1 MLGIDLQEVIVLVPL
16 VVVYL
21 LASVTLV
28 PYVASSKGR
37 SGLAWM
43 LIALLMSPL
52 LALLAL
58 VAVPPGEGRE
68 PINLSTPIGHR
79 E

>member
-1 MLGIDLQEVIVLVPL
+1 MFGIGHQEVILLLPL
-16 VVVYL
+16 VAIYL

-52 LALLAL
+52 LALIAL
-58 VAVPPGEGRE
+58 VAVPLGEGRE
-68 PINLSTPIGHR
+68 PINPFDAVR
-79 E
+79 PP

>member
-16 VVVYL
+16 VAIYL

-28 PYVASSKGR
+28 PFVASSKGR

-58 VAVPPGEGRE
+58 VAVPAGEGQE
-68 PINLSTPIGHR
+68 PSNPFDVEPR
-79 E
+79 R

>member
-37 SGLAWM
+37 SGSLGCS
-43 LIALLMSPL
+43 L
-52 LALLAL
+52 
-58 VAVPPGEGRE
+58 RY
-68 PINLSTPIGHR
+68 
-79 E
+79 

>member
-1 MLGIDLQEVIVLVPL
+1 MLGIGLQEVILLLPL
-16 VVVYL
+16 VTIYL

-43 LIALLMSPL
+43 LIALLKSPL
-52 LALLAL
+52 LALIAL

-68 PINLSTPIGHR
+68 PINPFDAEPR
-79 E
+79 R